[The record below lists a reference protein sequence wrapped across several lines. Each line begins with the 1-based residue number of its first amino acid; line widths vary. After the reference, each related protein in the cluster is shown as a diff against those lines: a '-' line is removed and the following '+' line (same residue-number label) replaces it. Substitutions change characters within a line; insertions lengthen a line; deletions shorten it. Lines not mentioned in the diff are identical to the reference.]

1 MVLESNVVDSE
12 QLGMTGGRVV
22 ARLVRHLEAALDP
35 LDLSLP
41 QYRLLGFLAE
51 GETPSSKLATSMAV
65 SPPSVT
71 AVVDGL
77 VARGLVERRS
87 DATDRRRF
95 PLVLTDAG
103 RDVLARANGAVGQ
116 RLGEILGYLDDRRA
130 AAARTSLGHWQAG
143 LDRHREAKRQAQAA
157 SAQSSPTSASA
168 ATTASTTAS

>member
-1 MVLESNVVDSE
+1 VDEE
-12 QLGMTGGRVV
+12 QLGMSGGRVV

-35 LDLSLP
+35 LELSLP

-95 PLVLTDAG
+95 PLVLTDTG
-103 RDVLARANGAVGQ
+103 RDLLARANRAAGD
-116 RLGEILGYLDDRRA
+116 RLGEILGHLDDRRA
-130 AAARTSLGHWQAG
+130 TAARASLAHWQTG
-143 LDRHREAKRQAQAA
+143 LDRHREAKRQREADAGVAPSAA
-157 SAQSSPTSASA
+157 S
-168 ATTASTTAS
+168 TAS